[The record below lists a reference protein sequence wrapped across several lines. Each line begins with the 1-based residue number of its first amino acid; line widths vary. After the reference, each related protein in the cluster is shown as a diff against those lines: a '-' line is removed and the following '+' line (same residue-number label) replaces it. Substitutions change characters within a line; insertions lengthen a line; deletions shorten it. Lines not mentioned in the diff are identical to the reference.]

1 MLLVADG
8 LFRTTAAVRKVWN
21 DDNNRDGIRPL
32 NLTVRLKANG
42 EVIATHRLSED
53 NHWTL
58 TEKGLR
64 KYDRNGDEI
73 EYTWEE
79 IVPAGYTLESTKTTG
94 MLTTLTN
101 AHAAETT
108 GVSVRKEW
116 NDNGNRLGI
125 RPESIRVQ
133 LFADGKAEGTAVTL
147 NEANGWTYS
156 WSNLPRY
163 ENASGKIGGS
173 REIVYTVTE
182 LSVPAGYTMSIS
194 GNAAKGFVITNSTES
209 GKLVIHKTFAI
220 ETPEKEPEMLD
231 LTDIPV
237 QKIWDDYNNRDGNR
251 PESVTVI
258 LLRGGEE
265 IDRATLTA
273 ANGWV
278 HIFTGLPKYLNNMT
292 IRYSI
297 TELPVE
303 HYVSSV
309 DGYTITNKYMPTLT
323 SASVRKVWHDNNNK
337 AGMRP
342 ASIRMYLNNGMSV
355 TLDESNGW
363 AATINDLPAIVNG
376 KPAEYTWFEE
386 RVAGYKQESQEVNG
400 NAAVFTNRL
409 IGTPNPG
416 KAKTGGDRW
425 AIFEEYDTALGG
437 QLLINHVGDCFD

>member
-1 MLLVADG
+1 M
-8 LFRTTAAVRKVWN
+8 
-21 DDNNRDGIRPL
+21 IR
-32 NLTVRLKANG
+32 
-42 EVIATHRLSED
+42 
-53 NHWTL
+53 
-58 TEKGLR
+58 
-64 KYDRNGDEI
+64 
-73 EYTWEE
+73 
-79 IVPAGYTLESTKTTG
+79 
-94 MLTTLTN
+94 
-101 AHAAETT
+101 
-108 GVSVRKEW
+108 
-116 NDNGNRLGI
+116 
-125 RPESIRVQ
+125 
-133 LFADGKAEGTAVTL
+133 
-147 NEANGWTYS
+147 
-156 WSNLPRY
+156 
-163 ENASGKIGGS
+163 
-173 REIVYTVTE
+173 
-182 LSVPAGYTMSIS
+182 
-194 GNAAKGFVITNSTES
+194 
-209 GKLVIHKTFAI
+209 KTFAI

-231 LTDIPV
+231 LMDIPV

-297 TELPVE
+297 AELPVE

-323 SASVRKVWHDNNNK
+323 SASVRKVWDDNNNK